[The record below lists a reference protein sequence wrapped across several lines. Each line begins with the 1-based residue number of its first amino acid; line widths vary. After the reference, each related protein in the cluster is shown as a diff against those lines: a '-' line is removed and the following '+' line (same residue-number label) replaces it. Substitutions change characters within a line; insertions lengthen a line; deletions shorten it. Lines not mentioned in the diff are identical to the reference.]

1 MDMVPTIGPIEL
13 PTNDEIIIEREATT
27 SIDKAPEQK
36 AKQNLQTTSSL
47 LITVTPLLS
56 TIKSPEPNKKYPRT

>member
-1 MDMVPTIGPIEL
+1 MAIVPTIGPIAL

-36 AKQNLQTTSSL
+36 AMQNLHITSSL

-56 TIKSPEPNKKYPRT
+56 TIKSPEPNRKYPRI